1 MRIVDLHADVL
12 SKLLENPGVRWRDPQ
27 SGERA
32 SFDATPGRLRQG
44 GVGLQV
50 FPLFL
55 PEGVPHHPETAFRGA
70 ELFWHEILTTPG
82 IKLIRTAAD
91 LETARR
97 EGRIGALFSLEGAE
111 ALQGEMWVLRLL
123 HRLGLRLLGPTW
135 NHANWACDGAMEP
148 RGGGFTKAG
157 RQLVTECENMGIL
170 LDVSHLSDRG
180 FWELAER
187 ATRPFLASHSNAR
200 SIVDHPRNLTDEQI
214 RAIIAANGLIGV
226 TFVPWFAAKEEPAR
240 IEDVLRHIDHVCAL
254 GGEKHIALG
263 SDFDG
268 ISRHVQG
275 LEHPGRY
282 PDLAEAML
290 KRYPET
296 FVHDI
301 MENNA
306 IRFLTTNLPN

>member
-1 MRIVDLHADVL
+1 MKIVDLHADVL
-12 SKLLENPGVRWRDPQ
+12 CKLLENPGVRWREPKA
-27 SGERA
+27 GEA
-32 SFDATPGRLRQG
+32 APFDATPGRLREA
-44 GVGLQV
+44 GVALQV

-55 PEGVPHHPETAFRGA
+55 PEELPQNSETLFRGA
-70 ELFWHEILTTPG
+70 ELFWSEVLTAPG
-82 IKLIRTAAD
+82 FKLIRTSAD
-91 LETARR
+91 LETARK
-97 EGRIGALFSLEGAE
+97 EGRIGALFSLEGAG
-111 ALQGEMWVLRLL
+111 ALDGELWGLRLL

-135 NHANWACDGAMEP
+135 NHANWACDGATEP

-157 RQLVTECENMGIL
+157 RQLVTECEKLGIL

-180 FWELAER
+180 FWELSER
-187 ATRPFLASHSNAR
+187 ATRPFVASHSNAR

-214 RAIIAANGLIGV
+214 RAVIASDGLVGI
-226 TFVPWFAAKEEPAR
+226 TFVPWFASVAEPAR
-240 IEDVLRHIDHVCAL
+240 IEDVLRHVDHVCAL
-254 GGEKHIALG
+254 GGEKHLALG

-282 PDLAEAML
+282 PDLIEEML

-301 MENNA
+301 MGDNA
-306 IRFLTTNLPN
+306 FRFLKTNLPN

>member
-12 SKLLENPGVRWRDPQ
+12 CKLLENPGTRWREPRA
-27 SGERA
+27 GE
-32 SFDATPGRLRQG
+32 SSPFDATPERLRQA

-55 PEGVPHHPETAFRGA
+55 PEELPQNVETVFRGA
-70 ELFWHEILTTPG
+70 ELFWNDVLTAKG
-82 IKLIRTAAD
+82 FKLIRFSAD
-91 LETARR
+91 LEAARK
-97 EGRIGALFSLEGAE
+97 EGRIGALFALEGAG
-111 ALQGEMWVLRLL
+111 ALQGEMWALRLL

-135 NHANWACDGAMEP
+135 NHANWACDGATEP

-157 RQLVTECENMGIL
+157 RQLVAECERMGIL

-180 FWELAER
+180 FWELAEK

-214 RAIIAANGLIGV
+214 KAIIEAGGLIGI
-226 TFVPWFAAKEEPAR
+226 TFVPWFAAASRPAR
-240 IEDVLRHIDHVCAL
+240 IADVLRHVDHVCAL
-254 GGEKHIALG
+254 GGEKQVAFG

-268 ISRHVQG
+268 ISTHVHG

-282 PDLAEAML
+282 PDLMEEML
-290 KRYPET
+290 KRYPAT

-301 MENNA
+301 MGDNA
-306 IRFLTTNLPN
+306 TRFLVTNLPN

>member
-12 SKLLENPGVRWRDPQ
+12 CKLLENPGVHWREAQ
-27 SGERA
+27 SGDNA
-32 SFDATPGRLRQG
+32 LFDATPERLRQG

-55 PEGVPHHPETAFRGA
+55 PEELAHHPETVFRGA

-82 IKLIRTAAD
+82 FKLVRTAAD
-91 LETARR
+91 LETASR
-97 EGRIGALFSLEGAE
+97 EGRIGALFSLEGVG
-111 ALQGEMWVLRLL
+111 ALRGEMWMLRLL

-157 RQLVTECENMGIL
+157 RQLVTECENLGIL

-180 FWELAER
+180 FWELAEQ

-214 RAIIAANGLIGV
+214 RAMIRANGLIGI

-240 IEDVLRHIDHVCAL
+240 VEDVLRHVDHVCAL
-254 GGEKHIALG
+254 GGEKHIAFG

-268 ISRHVQG
+268 ISSHVQG

-282 PDLAEAML
+282 AELAEAML
-290 KRYPET
+290 KRYPEA
-296 FVHDI
+296 FVQDI

-306 IRFLTTNLPN
+306 IRFLMTNLPN

>member
-12 SKLLENPGVRWRDPQ
+12 CKLLENPGIEWKDPKP
-27 SGERA
+27 GERTP
-32 SFDATPGRLRQG
+32 FDATPGRLRQA
-44 GVGLQV
+44 GVSVQV

-55 PEGVPHHPETAFRGA
+55 PEELQNPEALFHGA
-70 ELFWHEILTTPG
+70 ELFWSDVLAKQG
-82 IKLIRTAAD
+82 FKLIRSAAD
-91 LETARR
+91 LAEAGQQ
-97 EGRIGALFSLEGAE
+97 GRIGALFSLEGVG
-111 ALQGEMWVLRLL
+111 ALQGKMWMLRLL

-135 NHANWACDGAMEP
+135 NGANWACDGALEP

-157 RQLVTECENMGIL
+157 RQLITECENLGIL

-214 RAIIAANGLIGV
+214 RALIAADGLIGI
-226 TFVPWFAAKEEPAR
+226 TFVPWFAAKTDPAR
-240 IEDVLRHIDHVCAL
+240 IEDVLRHIDHMCAL
-254 GGEKHIALG
+254 GGEQHVALG

-268 ISRHVQG
+268 ISSYVQG
-275 LEHPGRY
+275 LEHPGCY
-282 PDLAEAML
+282 PDLIEAML

-296 FVHDI
+296 FVRGILED
-301 MENNA
+301 NA
-306 IRFLTTNLPN
+306 IRYLTTNLPN